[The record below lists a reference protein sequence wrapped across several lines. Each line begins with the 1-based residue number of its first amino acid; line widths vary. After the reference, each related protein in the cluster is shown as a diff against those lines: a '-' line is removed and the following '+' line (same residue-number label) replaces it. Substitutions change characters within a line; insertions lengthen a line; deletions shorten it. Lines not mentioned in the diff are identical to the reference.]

1 MNSLTLGAR
10 RLGMRITLLVGL
22 MLTPLLAQ
30 PLSAAPAAFAP
41 HAFYAVTTGNT
52 LIHFSAAA
60 PGTLN
65 HSVAITGLQGG
76 EEILGIDVRPATGQL
91 YGLGSTSRLYQLNP
105 QTGVAT
111 IVGSGPFSPTL
122 SGGSFGFD
130 FNPIVDRIRVVSDNG
145 QNLRL
150 HPVTG
155 AVAGTDIA
163 LNPGTPQVAAAAY
176 TNNFTGTTSTTL
188 YVIDAA
194 SDSLQL
200 QGGLNSAPS
209 PNGGLLSTVGL
220 LGIDTT
226 TALGFDIAAFDGI
239 AFAAFN
245 PVGTTTS
252 QLYTVNLATGAATL
266 IGAIAGTEIVR
277 AFTVAPQPPLA
288 TQFFGLTT
296 TNNLVRFNANAPVTI
311 LNRVAISGLQTGES
325 IIGIDVRPRTSELYG
340 LSNASRLYRLNPMTG
355 AATQVG
361 ATAFSPALNG
371 TVVGFDFNPAVDRI
385 RVVMDSGQNLRLHP
399 DTGAVAGVDTVL
411 SPGAPQVVGAAYT
424 DNFSG
429 TTTTTLYVLNA
440 VSDTLQLQG
449 GLNSAPSPNGG
460 VLTNVGN
467 LGVDFNGE
475 VGFDIATENGIA
487 FAALNP
493 TGTVTSRL
501 YVVDLTTGAATSLG
515 VIGSGEILRGL
526 AVASQVA
533 LQSNFYAVT
542 TGNNLVRFNGANPGL
557 VSSPLAISGLQSGE
571 TILGLDTRPATGQL
585 YALGSSSRL
594 YRVDPTTGVATQVGS
609 GPFVTPLSGTAF
621 GFDFNPVVDRIRVVS
636 NNGQNLRL
644 HPDTGAV
651 AGVDT
656 TLTPGAPQVVAAAY
670 TDNFSGTTT
679 TTLYVINAVSDTLQL
694 QGGLN
699 GAPSPNGGLLTNVGG
714 LGVDAG
720 SDAGLDIDRE
730 TGTAFGALTASSA
743 TSSQLYTIDLA
754 TGAARLVG
762 KIGGSE
768 AIHDLTVAPP
778 APLQSGFYAITA
790 GNNLIWFSGANPN
803 LTRGLIAISGL
814 QTGETIL
821 GIDLRPATGQ
831 LYALGSTSRLYRL
844 SPLTGAAT
852 IVGSGPFSP
861 TLSGTAFGF
870 DFNPVVDR
878 IRVVSNTGQNLRL
891 HPVTGVV
898 AGVDTSL
905 APGGSQAVAAAYTN
919 NFSGTTT
926 TTLFVI
932 DAATDSL
939 QLQGGVNGAPSPN
952 GGLLSPVWPLG
963 VDITGDVGFDIQL
976 DEAGLQA
983 ASVDALFAPG
993 EMAFAALTPAGATSS
1008 RLYVIDLLNGAA
1020 KLVGRIGGTEIVS
1033 SLVSDVGFVEQPTGE
1048 EETEEPTALINQIF
1062 LPLINR

>member
-1 MNSLTLGAR
+1 MKSLTLNAL
-10 RLGMRITLLVGL
+10 RLAARITLLLGL
-22 MLTPLLAQ
+22 ILTPLLTLPAA
-30 PLSAAPAAFAP
+30 AAPAAFAP
-41 HAFYAVTTGNT
+41 HAFYAVTTGNN
-52 LIHFSAAA
+52 LLRFNAAA

-65 HSVAITGLQGG
+65 QSVAITGLQGG

-105 QTGVAT
+105 QTGAAT

-122 SGGSFGFD
+122 SGAAFGFD
-130 FNPIVDRIRVVSDNG
+130 FNPVVDRIRVVSDNG

-150 HPVTG
+150 HPGTG
-155 AVAGTDIA
+155 AMAGVDSA
-163 LNPGTPQVAAAAY
+163 LNPGDPQVAAAAY

-194 SDSLQL
+194 SDNLQL

-209 PNGGLLSTVGL
+209 PNGGLLSTVGA

-226 TALGFDIAAFDGI
+226 DALGFDIAAFDGV
-239 AFAAFN
+239 AFATLTPA
-245 PVGTTTS
+245 GTTTS
-252 QLYTVNLATGAATL
+252 QLYTINLTTGAATL
-266 IGAIAGTEIVR
+266 VGAIGGTEIVR
-277 AFTVAPQPPLA
+277 AFTVVPQPPLA

-296 TNNLVRFNANAPVTI
+296 TNNLVRFNANAPATI
-311 LNRVAISGLQTGES
+311 LNKVAISGLQTGEN
-325 IIGIDVRPRTSELYG
+325 IIGIDARPRTGEIYG
-340 LSNASRLYRLNPMTG
+340 LSNASRIYRLNPMTG

-361 ATAFSPALNG
+361 ATAFSPALTG
-371 TVVGFDFNPAVDRI
+371 TAVGFDFNPAVDRI
-385 RVVMDSGQNLRLHP
+385 RVVTDGGQNLRLHP
-399 DTGAVAGVDTVL
+399 DTGAVAGVDTAL

-449 GLNSAPSPNGG
+449 GLNSAPSPNAG

-467 LGVDFNGE
+467 LGVDFNTE

-487 FAALNP
+487 FAALNL

-501 YVVDLTTGAATSLG
+501 YVVDLTTGAATALG
-515 VIGSGEILRGL
+515 VIGGGEIVRGL
-526 AVASQVA
+526 VAAPQVV

-557 VSSPLAISGLQSGE
+557 VSNPVAISGLQTGE
-571 TILGLDTRPATGQL
+571 TILGIDIRPATGQL

-594 YRVDPTTGVATQVGS
+594 YRIDPTTGAATQVGT
-609 GPFVTPLSGTAF
+609 GPLTTLLSGTAF

-636 NNGQNLRL
+636 DNGQNLRL

-651 AGVDT
+651 ASVDT
-656 TLTPGAPQVVAAAY
+656 ALTPGAPQVVAAAY

-679 TTLYVINAVSDTLQL
+679 TTLYVLNTVSDTLQL

-699 GAPSPNGGLLTNVGG
+699 GAPSPNAGLLTNVGS
-714 LGVDAG
+714 LGVDVG

-730 TGTAFGALTASSA
+730 TGSAFGTLNASGA
-743 TSSQLYTIDLA
+743 TSSQLYTINLA
-754 TGAARLVG
+754 TGSARLVG
-762 KIGGSE
+762 TIGGSE
-768 AIHDLTVAPP
+768 AIRDLTVAPP
-778 APLQSGFYAITA
+778 TPLQSGFYAITS

-831 LYALGSTSRLYRL
+831 LYALGSTSRLYQL
-844 SPLTGAAT
+844 SPVTGVAT

-891 HPVTGVV
+891 HPTTGAV
-898 AGVDTSL
+898 AGVDTPLSPG
-905 APGGSQAVAAAYTN
+905 APQVVGAAYTN

-963 VDITGDVGFDIQL
+963 VDITGNVGFDIQL
-976 DEAGLQA
+976 DEATLQA
-983 ASVDALFAPG
+983 ASADALFAPG

-1020 KLVGRIGGTEIVS
+1020 KLVGRIGGAEIVH
-1033 SLVSDVGFVEQPTGE
+1033 SLVSDVGFIEQPTGE
-1048 EETEEPTALINQIF
+1048 EETEEPTGQINRIF
-1062 LPLINR
+1062 LPLIKR